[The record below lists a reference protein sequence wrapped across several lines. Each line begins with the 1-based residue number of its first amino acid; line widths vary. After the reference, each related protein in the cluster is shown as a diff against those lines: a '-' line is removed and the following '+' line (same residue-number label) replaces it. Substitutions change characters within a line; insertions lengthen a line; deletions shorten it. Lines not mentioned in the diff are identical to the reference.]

1 MSSEPP
7 ASDRPLPTGE
17 SAAPGSAAGRSPGYL
32 VGNLA
37 EKVLSGDDPQMA
49 LLAARGLLPLP
60 PETLIPLQVRLATG
74 SGGADGELARAAA
87 ESLRSLEPKV
97 GVPYLR
103 REAGEEVL
111 AWFATHGTSPELLEA
126 IIRRRDVP
134 RRILVEL
141 APRLSPALQESLILR
156 QDAIVEEPAI
166 LDALGDNPDLT
177 SYARRRIGEYRKH
190 LLPRE
195 EAAAEPPEPLDEVF
209 PDDPGEE
216 EVEAAIEEAR
226 RQPDKGE
233 VDEEGTG
240 LSEAQ
245 IRFLP
250 VPVRLKLTRGAPR
263 GLRSILIRDPNP
275 LIARSVLRNNRFSE
289 SEIEQIA
296 QNRNIDDKVLGEIA
310 REREWLTKY
319 RIVHAL
325 VRNPRT
331 PVAQSVKLVPRL
343 SVRDLRLLS
352 RDRNVPEPVRST
364 AQRLYRIKRI

>member
-1 MSSEPP
+1 VSSEPP
-7 ASDRPLPTGE
+7 VSDRPSPSGE
-17 SAAPGSAAGRSPGYL
+17 GPAPHRPGGSSQGSL
-32 VGNLA
+32 VQ
-37 EKVLSGDDPQMA
+37 KVLSGEDPQMA

-60 PETLIPLQVRLATG
+60 PQTLIPLQVRLA
-74 SGGADGELARAAA
+74 SGDDRELAAPAAQ
-87 ESLRSLEPKV
+87 SLRSLEPKV
-97 GVPYLR
+97 GVSYLHQ
-103 REAGEEVL
+103 EAGEEVL
-111 AWFATHGTSPELLEA
+111 GWYATHGTSPELLEA
-126 IIRRRDVP
+126 IIRRRNVP
-134 RRILVEL
+134 RRFLVEL

-166 LDALGDNPDLT
+166 IDALGENPNLT

-190 LLPRE
+190 LLPRDK
-195 EAAAEPPEPLDEVF
+195 AEVAPPEPLEEIF
-209 PDDPGEE
+209 PDEPSEE
-216 EVEAAIEEAR
+216 EVEAALEVAR
-226 RQPDKGE
+226 EQPEKGE
-233 VDEEGTG
+233 VDDGTG

-250 VPVRLKLTRGAPR
+250 VPVRLKLTRGASR

-296 QNRNIDDKVLGEIA
+296 LNRNIDEKVLGEIA
-310 REREWLTKY
+310 KEREWLTKY

-325 VRNPRT
+325 VKNPRT
-331 PVAQSVKLVPRL
+331 PVAQSVKLVPRM

-352 RDRNVPEPVRST
+352 RDRNIPEPVRST